1 LKLIVG
7 LGNVGKEYVFTRHNV
22 GFMVL
27 DKIAERYSLRF
38 KKSNIFKAYLVKSDL
53 FKEKI
58 MLVKP
63 STFMNNSGACV
74 KKIVTHWKIN
84 VEEILI
90 VYDDVDLPLGRIR
103 FRIKGRSAGHK
114 GMESVIQHLGSER
127 IKRLKIGIGRPHN
140 RKDITDYVLSS
151 FSEEEKD
158 TIEDVLER
166 AVLCCGEWI
175 NKGRILCSNIAKKAN
190 IAS

>member
-1 LKLIVG
+1 MKLIVG